1 MSSSRRPARARTQ
14 RQFQD
19 TLPWGHETAAF
30 DIDGTLVD
38 SVDLHARAWQ
48 ESLHHFGH
56 DLPFDQIRG
65 QIGKGGDQFLPV
77 FLSREEMES
86 RGDEIQKYRGDLFM
100 RQYMSQVRP
109 FPDVRA
115 LFQRMIGHGWK
126 IALASSAKEKELNI
140 YKDIA
145 HISDLVE
152 SQASS
157 EDADKSKPH
166 PDIFLAA
173 AERLDI
179 SPQDCI
185 AVGDTPYDAEA
196 ADKAGMSVIGV
207 LCGGFPE
214 GQLREAGCQE
224 VYESPA
230 DLLQRYEN
238 SLFGI
243 SRPNRRRT
251 LQ

>member
-1 MSSSRRPARARTQ
+1 MRA
-14 RQFQD
+14 
-19 TLPWGHETAAF
+19 GIF

-48 ESLHHFGH
+48 EALHHFGH

-86 RGDEIQKYRGDLFM
+86 RGEEIQRYRGDLFM
-100 RQYMSQVRP
+100 RQYMPQVRP

-115 LFQRMIGHGWK
+115 LFQKMIGHGWK

-196 ADKAGMSVIGV
+196 AAKAGIRSLAYYAAASRKANFARRGARKCMKAPPIYSSAMKTLCSASPALIGV
-207 LCGGFPE
+207 ERSSSAKSDYP
-214 GQLREAGCQE
+214 
-224 VYESPA
+224 
-230 DLLQRYEN
+230 
-238 SLFGI
+238 
-243 SRPNRRRT
+243 
-251 LQ
+251 